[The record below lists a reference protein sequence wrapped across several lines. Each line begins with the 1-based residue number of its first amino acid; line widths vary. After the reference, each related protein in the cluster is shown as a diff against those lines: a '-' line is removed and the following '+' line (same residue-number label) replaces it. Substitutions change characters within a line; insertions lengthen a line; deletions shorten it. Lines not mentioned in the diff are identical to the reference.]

1 MENELIKTILVDDE
15 IDAVDLL
22 SQLLKE
28 YPEIRIVGTAY
39 DARSAYKMII
49 EQEPDLVFLDIQM
62 PPENGLD
69 LAQKISTL
77 PKCPAVIFVTAY
89 DDYAIKA
96 FKFNAVDYLL
106 KPVDPGEL
114 KEAVTRVLKDMDG
127 GSGIQRY
134 MGLVKQME
142 DRERSPDRL
151 ALKTQ
156 TTIHFVPVE
165 KIIRCQA
172 EEGYT
177 RFFIEDNSTLLVSR
191 PLQEY
196 EGLLDIAGFYRVHQ
210 SHLINRR
217 HVRKYDR
224 VKRYFVMSNHDKVPL
239 SSRRN
244 DILARIFQG

>member
-1 MENELIKTILVDDE
+1 MVRLHTVVIDDE
-15 IDAVDLL
+15 
-22 SQLLKE
+22 QN
-28 YPEIRIVGTAY
+28 
-39 DARSAYKMII
+39 ARSSLTASLNRYCPDVVVTGEADSVQTGFQMISTLH
-49 EQEPDLVFLDIQM
+49 PDLIFLDIKL
-62 PPENGLD
+62 GDGTGFDLLKKLD
-69 LAQKISTL
+69 
-77 PKCPAVIFVTAY
+77 PAGYRIIFVTAY

-114 KEAVTRVLKDMDG
+114 KEAVTRVLKDMDD

-177 RFFIEDNSTLLVSR
+177 RFFIEDNSTLLVSH

>member
-1 MENELIKTILVDDE
+1 MARLHTVVIDDE
-15 IDAVDLL
+15 
-22 SQLLKE
+22 QN
-28 YPEIRIVGTAY
+28 
-39 DARSAYKMII
+39 ARSSLTASLNRYCPDVVVTGEADSVQTGFQMISALH
-49 EQEPDLVFLDIQM
+49 PDLIFLDIKL
-62 PPENGLD
+62 GDGTGFDLLKKLD
-69 LAQKISTL
+69 
-77 PKCPAVIFVTAY
+77 PAGYRIIFVTAY